1 MTSNPPIIHYG
12 LAPLKFVQPFLKCSL
27 GIFRVPDL
35 LFIIRGG
42 FIHMIMRK
50 GFGHLEFLLFIVRL
64 VDAESAPFVEG
75 MVPSSSPYMCSS
87 PLS

>member
-1 MTSNPPIIHYG
+1 
-12 LAPLKFVQPFLKCSL
+12 
-27 GIFRVPDL
+27 
-35 LFIIRGG
+35 
-42 FIHMIMRK
+42 MRK
-50 GFGHLEFLLFIVRL
+50 GLRHLEFLLFIVRL